1 MPHDVA
7 QAHLA
12 VRQLA
17 ASIRQLR
24 VALKLLDEGRSLDGS
39 ALDRDA
45 PASKLLQKTP
55 SGPEDGDCML
65 RDGGSGIVDPAR
77 DSAADLPRVASPRLD
92 RLAHLALFGR

>member
-65 RDGGSGIVDPAR
+65 RDEVVTPRLLAGLSDADP
-77 DSAADLPRVASPRLD
+77 PRVASPPSI
-92 RLAHLALFGR
+92 G